1 MIDLQIAGSRLELGD
16 LNTNITAKK
25 NDDNFLIRLRQKKMK
40 KSILDLLVLSRVL

>member
-25 NDDNFLIRLRQKKMK
+25 MMVI
-40 KSILDLLVLSRVL
+40 S